1 MDEKGFMIG
10 VEAKSKRVFSKEVWV
25 KDGARAPI
33 QDGNREFITVLPT
46 ICADGT
52 TLPTSIIYPSDAYDL
67 WDTWVEDIPSEDT
80 TTDVSSTPTGWT
92 NDKLGLAW
100 LKRFNQFT
108 RKKARRSWRL
118 LICDGHGSHL
128 TMDFLAYATQNR
140 ILVMVFPSHSTHTL
154 QLLDVGVFGPLS
166 SYYSSQLARIQQQ
179 SQGLLPVRKADFY
192 SLFKSA
198 YASSFTA
205 ANITSAFEATGI
217 WPMDRTVVTKRFNY
231 STPPDQTDNLAPSHL
246 SPADWKRVQRLLQET
261 VKEGNKEV
269 IQKLEA
275 AIHRASTQTKLLRL
289 ENEGLLA
296 SLDTKS
302 KRTKHSRRLPLQGG
316 KTQPT
321 DGVLYSPRKLAQAQA
336 EITRKD
342 AEKIAEKARTKTIK
356 ELSKAKK
363 ALAEKVLEEK
373 RIERERLKVV
383 KEKEKANKA
392 AEAQRKKQESDHQK
406 AIQTSQRGKRKA
418 SRPPPKQQKRQKVS
432 SGGAIGGR
440 SLDRPRP
447 AASPQPT
454 RTTRLGRNVTLPSK
468 FR

>member
-1 MDEKGFMIG
+1 
-10 VEAKSKRVFSKEVWV
+10 
-25 KDGARAPI
+25 
-33 QDGNREFITVLPT
+33 
-46 ICADGT
+46 
-52 TLPTSIIYPSDAYDL
+52 
-67 WDTWVEDIPSEDT
+67 
-80 TTDVSSTPTGWT
+80 
-92 NDKLGLAW
+92 
-100 LKRFNQFT
+100 
-108 RKKARRSWRL
+108 
-118 LICDGHGSHL
+118 
-128 TMDFLAYATQNR
+128 
-140 ILVMVFPSHSTHTL
+140 
-154 QLLDVGVFGPLS
+154 
-166 SYYSSQLARIQQQ
+166 
-179 SQGLLPVRKADFY
+179 
-192 SLFKSA
+192 
-198 YASSFTA
+198 
-205 ANITSAFEATGI
+205 
-217 WPMDRTVVTKRFNY
+217 
-231 STPPDQTDNLAPSHL
+231 
-246 SPADWKRVQRLLQET
+246 

-296 SLDTKS
+296 SPDTKN
-302 KRTKHSRRLPLQGG
+302 KRTKHRRRLPLQGG

-321 DGVLYSPRKLAQAQA
+321 NGVLYSPRKLAQAQA

-342 AEKIAEKARTKTIK
+342 AEKIAEKARKKTVK

-383 KEKEKANKA
+383 KEKEKADKA
-392 AEAQRKKQESDHQK
+392 AEAQRKKQESDYQK

-440 SLDRPRP
+440 SLDRPQP